1 MRFRSPS
8 QPYSKVMTNFF
19 KVVAAVAP
27 SPATALQVA
36 MPGLMLF
43 ILFNN
48 FFVNQATAPFF
59 MKWALY
65 ISPMAW
71 SIEQI
76 ITGIYGDDPT
86 LVQLYEYNASV
97 AQTGA
102 ALAVLLTEM
111 CLFQLLSLVCL
122 RFFNNIV
129 R

>member
-1 MRFRSPS
+1 
-8 QPYSKVMTNFF
+8 MTNFF

-86 LVQLYEYNASV
+86 LVQLYGYNASV